1 MVDIDWRY
9 NMERDIQKSIKL
21 WTGLFIAIISYYIV
35 HEGVHLLL
43 ALLFG
48 VFERI
53 RFVGLW
59 GVQIVTTE
67 GGLAGIKLAVFSGL
81 SSIVTVIIGYILAFS
96 PSTYKVKNK
105 NILIAIYYITL
116 CFMIL
121 DPLYISILSLF
132 IGGGGDLNGIV
143 TGLGTSD
150 ISFRIV
156 FGIISIISIILF
168 KKRVAPKYKEIF
180 KEEN

>member
-1 MVDIDWRY
+1 M
-9 NMERDIQKSIKL
+9 
-21 WTGLFIAIISYYIV
+21 
-35 HEGVHLLL
+35 
-43 ALLFG
+43 
-48 VFERI
+48 
-53 RFVGLW
+53 
-59 GVQIVTTE
+59 
-67 GGLAGIKLAVFSGL
+67 
-81 SSIVTVIIGYILAFS
+81 
-96 PSTYKVKNK
+96 KNK
-105 NILIAIYYITL
+105 NILFALYFISF

-121 DPLYISILSLF
+121 DTLYITILSLF

>member
-1 MVDIDWRY
+1 MVDIDWRE

-53 RFVGLW
+53 RFVGVW

-67 GGLAGIKLAVFSGL
+67 GGLAGIKLAVFSVL
-81 SSIVTVIIGYILAFS
+81 SSIVTVII
-96 PSTYKVKNK
+96 
-105 NILIAIYYITL
+105 
-116 CFMIL
+116 
-121 DPLYISILSLF
+121 
-132 IGGGGDLNGIV
+132 
-143 TGLGTSD
+143 
-150 ISFRIV
+150 
-156 FGIISIISIILF
+156 
-168 KKRVAPKYKEIF
+168 
-180 KEEN
+180 